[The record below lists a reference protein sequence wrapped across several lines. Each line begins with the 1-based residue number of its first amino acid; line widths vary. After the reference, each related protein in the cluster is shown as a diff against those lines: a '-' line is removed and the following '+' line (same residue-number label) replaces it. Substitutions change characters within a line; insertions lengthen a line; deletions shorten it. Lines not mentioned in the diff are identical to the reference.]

1 MKNFLIIFLLL
12 FTHVAAGEANIP
24 KAEMFS
30 RARDVLQESLE
41 KGDTAT
47 ARVMLKYLQENV
59 KNGAPLLHFE
69 EYLIYMELGDFEQAI
84 QIYAN
89 KSRFNNYYSSN
100 TKSVKRIKEE
110 DGLYFH
116 LHKKFAHFNKTKA
129 DSLVNVVNLSNISQ
143 RDKDIYAVFLYHE
156 LAGKHDY
163 NLEYHDKFPHNDT
176 SATDEFLIRASRY
189 VEQNPEEEES
199 IYLKEK
205 LIPPIKEIQEFR
217 KDPFKHK
224 YYSTGLGIYI
234 SKWWGFISGDAAR
247 DIEMNMGTYMLE
259 VEAQL
264 QNEYLNFHIGGFIAH
279 GIDAK
284 RKYTNEIK
292 SQDQDDDLLEG
303 YSLGF
308 TLGFDIY
315 DSRYFRVIPFIGIGK
330 TPFLNMKSKGHFLFG
345 TNFDIRLFAS
355 TPTSLH
361 SSEYAIHLHIK
372 YMAKICEYTEERTVK
387 ISQPQDGGEIF
398 MKRTAG
404 GKFLNQAI
412 SIGFGIYMW

>member
-1 MKNFLIIFLLL
+1 MKHFLVIFLLL
-12 FTHVAAGEANIP
+12 FVHVAASEADVT
-24 KAEMFS
+24 KAEMFN

-41 KGDTAT
+41 TGDTAT

-100 TKSVKRIKEE
+100 TRSAKRIKEK

-116 LHKKFAHFNKTKA
+116 LHKKFAHFDKVKA
-129 DSLVNVVNLSNISQ
+129 DSLIDVVNLSNIPQ
-143 RDKDIYAVFLYHE
+143 RDKDIYAVFLYYE
-156 LAGKHDY
+156 LVGKY
-163 NLEYHDKFPHNDT
+163 NYDQEYHDKFFHRDT
-176 SATDEFLIRASRY
+176 SVTDEFLRRANRY
-189 VEQNPEEEES
+189 IDQYPEEDES
-199 IYLKEK
+199 IYLSGT
-205 LIPPIKEIQEFR
+205 LIPPIKEIQEFS

-224 YYSTGLGIYI
+224 YYSTGFGVYI
-234 SKWWGFISGDAAR
+234 SKWWGFINGDAAR
-247 DIEMNMGTYMLE
+247 DFEMNMGTYMLE

-284 RKYTNEIK
+284 RKYKNEYK
-292 SQDQDDDLLEG
+292 SQDQGEDLLEG
-303 YSLGF
+303 YNAGV
-308 TLGFDIY
+308 TLGFDVY
-315 DSRYFRVIPFIGIGK
+315 DTRYFRVIPFIGVGTATI
-330 TPFLNMKSKGHFLFG
+330 LSMESKGHFLFG

-372 YMAKICEYTEERTVK
+372 YMTKICNYTEERTVK
-387 ISQPQDGGEIF
+387 IGQPQDDSKTF

-404 GKFLNQAI
+404 GNSLDQAI
-412 SIGFGIYMW
+412 SIGLGVYMW